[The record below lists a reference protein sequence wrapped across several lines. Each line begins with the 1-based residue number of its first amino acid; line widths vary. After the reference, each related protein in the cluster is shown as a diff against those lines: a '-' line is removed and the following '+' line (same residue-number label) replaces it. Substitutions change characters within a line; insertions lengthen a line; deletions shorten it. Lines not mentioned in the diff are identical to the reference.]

1 MNITEEKLNA
11 NRENAQHSTGP
22 RTDEGKSRPKLN
34 GLRHGLS
41 GQTVVLPTEDMSV
54 YLAFVEKQFIALE
67 PDSDIER
74 QLAQRYANE
83 QWRLNRCTT
92 AANSYIA
99 LGHAGSTSDSDVD
112 HPELHA
118 AFTEARQIMENVK
131 TFELFSRYEGRIAR
145 MAQATLKQLRDE
157 QARRKEQQQKEMY
170 HAIPFRQY
178 KQMLQ
183 EHFNPAEFGFAS
195 STAQIDQQILFRE
208 TLAKA
213 QIAKEVG
220 FNPEKFRIKLAQ
232 S

>member
-1 MNITEEKLNA
+1 MTITEEKLNA

-22 RTDEGKSRPKLN
+22 RTDPGKARSKLN

-54 YLAFVEKQFIALE
+54 YLAFVEKQFIALDPE
-67 PDSDIER
+67 SDIER

-99 LGHAGSTSDSDVD
+99 LGHAGPASDSDVD

-118 AFTEARQIMENVK
+118 AFTEARQMMDNVK
-131 TFELFSRYEGRIAR
+131 TLELFSRYEGRIAR

-157 QARRKEQQQKEMY
+157 QARRKEQQQKEMC
-170 HAIPFRQY
+170 HAVLFRQF
-178 KQMLQ
+178 KNMLQ
-183 EHFNPAEFGFAS
+183 EPFNPAEFGFAS
-195 STAQIDQQILFRE
+195 STAQIDQQLLFRE

-220 FNPEKFRIKLAQ
+220 FNREKYATRVQ
-232 S
+232 